1 MTSSCYYRQLQA
13 IVENVFVF
21 SAISALDVLRQCVV
35 QIYILLNL
43 LTYLLSVR
51 HFMHTIDL
59 VFGIF
64 NEESEYCCSQIG
76 SVLVRH
82 MRYTFGKK

>member
-21 SAISALDVLRQCVV
+21 SAISALDVLRRRVI

-43 LTYLLSVR
+43 LTYL
-51 HFMHTIDL
+51 F
-59 VFGIF
+59 
-64 NEESEYCCSQIG
+64 
-76 SVLVRH
+76 
-82 MRYTFGKK
+82 TFGTPLHFHFYCRQLQKRLLKTFLFSAYQCN